1 MTSII
6 SVAIK
11 SIIEDIL
18 KNLTEKFQDNIKCII
33 LYGSWAKGSA
43 HEDSDI
49 DLLVV
54 FDRIDKETGK
64 SLRHIMHSTNTER
77 SITIIPSSLKDFRNE
92 KLPLYTAVKKE
103 GKVIYGDID
112 LSINPEPPKIKY
124 SEFFKSSHKFE
135 SQKIRIAEELLEKKL
150 TSGISDLCF
159 VASKHAIQAALSM
172 KGKGYSSKIKIL
184 LPLAERY
191 FGKAIT
197 QAFKKLIELY
207 VKSEYGMEFLT
218 EEEVKFAIE
227 YAKKILE
234 VYQQDA

>member
-1 MTSII
+1 MSSII

-11 SIIEDIL
+11 STIEDIR

-43 HEDSDI
+43 YEDSDI

-64 SLRHIMHSTNTER
+64 SVRHIMYSTNTER

-112 LSINPEPPKIKY
+112 FSINNI
-124 SEFFKSSHKFE
+124 
-135 SQKIRIAEELLEKKL
+135 
-150 TSGISDLCF
+150 
-159 VASKHAIQAALSM
+159 
-172 KGKGYSSKIKIL
+172 
-184 LPLAERY
+184 
-191 FGKAIT
+191 
-197 QAFKKLIELY
+197 
-207 VKSEYGMEFLT
+207 
-218 EEEVKFAIE
+218 
-227 YAKKILE
+227 
-234 VYQQDA
+234 